1 MERCCIINI
10 LKLPTLEWN
19 TGASATGLS
28 DHSPPNT
35 TGRFHNA
42 QVIAGAQA
50 MRCPSPVA
58 ACHKYG
64 ANPSRQEAN
73 GSQRRQPLIS
83 DDCEGSRLKHILK
96 LILLAIWLS
105 APVVSLLMM
114 HHLPS
119 GVGSYP
125 FYGILCWAYGSLHK
139 STDLEF
145 VLIIL
150 GMAVFWTV
158 LGAACLLIGRH
169 RLIKYFLI
177 AIALADIGS
186 VLLQKANVL
195 TIGMDLLFIGIALA
209 SEREQHRSAR
219 TNLNNSRLDL
229 NTADK
234 PLD

>member
-1 MERCCIINI
+1 MNV

-19 TGASATGLS
+19 TGASATRLL
-28 DHSPPNT
+28 PPLEIQSRRTMPQRSIHCRCSGNEMSLARGRLPQIWGKSIA
-35 TGRFHNA
+35 TGGKRFA
-42 QVIAGAQA
+42 AQA
-50 MRCPSPVA
+50 A
-58 ACHKYG
+58 
-64 ANPSRQEAN
+64 
-73 GSQRRQPLIS
+73 LIS

-105 APVVSLLMM
+105 APVVSLLMV

-177 AIALADIGS
+177 TIALADIGS